1 MNEMEPIL
9 NRWLLANYTTVKSF
23 TFRKVSAKIC
33 NFRVPVNKGVPPH
46 MNEMIP
52 ILKRQL
58 VKCTT
63 VKSLTFRKDSANLY
77 NLRVAVYKGFSS
89 HEWKETL
96 H

>member
-1 MNEMEPIL
+1 
-9 NRWLLANYTTVKSF
+9 
-23 TFRKVSAKIC
+23 
-33 NFRVPVNKGVPPH
+33 

-89 HEWKETL
+89 HE
-96 H
+96 